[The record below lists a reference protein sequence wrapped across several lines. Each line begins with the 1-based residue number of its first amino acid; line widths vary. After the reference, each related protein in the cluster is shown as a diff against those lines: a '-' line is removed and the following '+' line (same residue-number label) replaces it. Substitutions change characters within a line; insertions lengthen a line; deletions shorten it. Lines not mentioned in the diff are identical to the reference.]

1 MAADLASQR
10 PGGDA
15 LKPVPVAD
23 GEDLEMKHSFYDQW
37 QRKGK
42 SRVSTRGEEE
52 SKGGSSTSRQESSE
66 LKQIIIFNFIQ
77 GLQFTGLGLLLIQR
91 KDFSFMLY
99 ISASRAVATKYFLF
113 KLRYLKPCYF
123 AVQCT
128 LAHTFFNY

>member
-15 LKPVPVAD
+15 LKPVPD

-42 SRVSTRGEEE
+42 SRVGTRGEEE

-66 LKQIIIFNFIQ
+66 LKQLIIFNDI
-77 GLQFTGLGLLLIQR
+77 
-91 KDFSFMLY
+91 
-99 ISASRAVATKYFLF
+99 LF
-113 KLRYLKPCYF
+113 F
-123 AVQCT
+123 
-128 LAHTFFNY
+128 